1 MTDVRTERCRDAEMQ
16 GCSYGKKMG
25 WRYEEMQGWREAKKD
40 REMKECRDAGCRYRA
55 MKRWREDRVAMDR
68 EKMKRCRDREMYGSI
83 DA

>member
-1 MTDVRTERCRDAEMQ
+1 MTDVRTERCRD
-16 GCSYGKKMG
+16 G
-25 WRYEEMQGWREAKKD
+25 
-40 REMKECRDAGCRYRA
+40 EMKECRDAGCRYRA